1 MTMKRVLIV
10 DDEKPL
16 LLSLQEGFKSF
27 QDQFKVL
34 TVENGQEAVEVLHSK
49 PVDLVVTDLR
59 MPKMNG
65 FQLLTY
71 LKKNFPTIPAI
82 IMTAFNT
89 PVIEQRIH
97 KLGALTLI
105 EKPIDFEDLAQ
116 NILLKLN
123 NPEVGARVTGFSL
136 TGFLQLVYM
145 EKKTCVLEVSSSD
158 DKQGNFYFKKGKL
171 FHASYEDLS
180 GEEAATE
187 MLKIEDSEIS
197 LQNLPKKKPKTTIQR
212 ELMSII
218 MDCSAI
224 EDDKNKHGNQ
234 NKGGEIKKKE
244 ERKKSPDKQK
254 TESIKKCIGEKEMTD
269 IKEKLKEFGSL
280 DGFIAV
286 GVFTPQGEMAAQ
298 FNPSEMKLNELG
310 AIANEVLLKS
320 QKATDLM
327 GVGRG
332 NMVHIEAPKAQ
343 VVARCLNEA
352 TDFAASTAGRAHLH
366 MVLIMEQEGSLA
378 MGKMKLEGVIKELAA
393 SFR

>member
-1 MTMKRVLIV
+1 
-10 DDEKPL
+10 
-16 LLSLQEGFKSF
+16 
-27 QDQFKVL
+27 
-34 TVENGQEAVEVLHSK
+34 
-49 PVDLVVTDLR
+49 
-59 MPKMNG
+59 
-65 FQLLTY
+65 
-71 LKKNFPTIPAI
+71 
-82 IMTAFNT
+82 
-89 PVIEQRIH
+89 
-97 KLGALTLI
+97 
-105 EKPIDFEDLAQ
+105 
-116 NILLKLN
+116 
-123 NPEVGARVTGFSL
+123 
-136 TGFLQLVYM
+136 
-145 EKKTCVLEVSSSD
+145 
-158 DKQGNFYFKKGKL
+158 
-171 FHASYEDLS
+171 
-180 GEEAATE
+180 
-187 MLKIEDSEIS
+187 
-197 LQNLPKKKPKTTIQR
+197 
-212 ELMSII
+212 
-218 MDCSAI
+218 
-224 EDDKNKHGNQ
+224 
-234 NKGGEIKKKE
+234 
-244 ERKKSPDKQK
+244 
-254 TESIKKCIGEKEMTD
+254 MTD